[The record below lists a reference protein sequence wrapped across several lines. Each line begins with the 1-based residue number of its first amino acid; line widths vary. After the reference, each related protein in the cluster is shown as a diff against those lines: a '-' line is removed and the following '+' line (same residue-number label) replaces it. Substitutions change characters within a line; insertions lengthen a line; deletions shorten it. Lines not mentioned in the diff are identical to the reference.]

1 MVLFFNDGFDD
12 SFDMMGNVFGIM
24 FFIVFAFI
32 FGIIIVSIIMGIRNW
47 NRNNHSPRLS
57 VFASL
62 VSKRIDVS
70 NHTHGHA
77 GDSTGAH
84 GHYTSS
90 VTYYYATFQ
99 VESGDRMEFCV
110 SGEEYGM
117 LAEGD
122 SGSLTFQGTRF
133 ISFKRI

>member
-1 MVLFFNDGFDD
+1 MEFGFNDGFDD
-12 SFDMMGNVFGIM
+12 NFDMMGNVIGILSI
-24 FFIVFAFI
+24 IVFAII
-32 FGIIIVSIIMGIRNW
+32 FGIIIVSIIMSIIKW
-47 NRNNHSPRLS
+47 NRNNHSPQLS

-70 NHTHGHA
+70 DHRHGHA
-77 GDSTGAH
+77 GDPTGAH

-90 VTYYYATFQ
+90 TTYYVTFQ

-110 SGEEYGM
+110 SGQDYGL

-122 SGSLTFQGTRF
+122 TGSLTFQGTRF
-133 ISFKRI
+133 ISFKRV